1 MTQSENT
8 ADKPPAAA
16 SAAETAMTYSV
27 RMSGVWRLIFV
38 TGAIGLGVFSLW
50 SAGPGIAEDQ
60 VLLGVYTAVTWA
72 LLFLGRPVWK
82 NTAWSAPGLLAAG
95 TALVFCGIALHALL
109 SLDRVYEDGAGVA
122 DYATWGLLVVLFAG
136 ALRIPRAIDVILAG
150 ITLCIFSYYMIEYL
164 PLVDRAGAW
173 TPSDTGMSVVA
184 VVIAIEVA
192 RRGIGLWIP
201 GIAVAMLCYA
211 HWGNLFPEAV
221 AHRGIDLARIFNY
234 AFYSQEGIFGVMTT
248 VMANTVLVFILLGAF
263 MNQSG
268 MGRFFIDFPLAV
280 AGRSAGGPAKV
291 AVFASAIFGSIS
303 GSSLANIVSTG
314 TFTIPLMRKVGFSRN
329 VAGAVEN
336 TASLGGQLLPPVM
349 GAGVFVMAEITGVPY
364 TEIIA
369 VAAVPALLYM
379 ASIILIVHFQAKREG
394 IARLEDGQVPVLKQ
408 VFRAGW
414 FHILPFVILLGFL
427 IGGYSPDWCA
437 VMAIVSIVVINWVR
451 VIAAH
456 VFGTAPPEEILGLRG
471 IAAALRQG
479 VENSLAIGAAAACV
493 GIIVGMFALTG
504 LGLKISVLFVD
515 FSQGS
520 LLIALLLIA
529 VTSLI
534 MGMALPITASYL
546 VLAILAGPALEQ
558 FGLPLVAA
566 HLIVFWLSQDS
577 NITPPV
583 CLGAFVAASI
593 AGGDPWKTGW
603 LSFRFAKMLYVM
615 PLMFA
620 FTPILFTGPLEWT
633 LWTIASAG
641 VGTIAFSAWTIAYFR
656 APAGKGTWLFLGSAA
671 VLCFLPHDIQ
681 IPGSIPGYVLNCC
694 GIALLIGLYFYQR
707 PSETEPPISSQ
718 RVP

>member
-1 MTQSENT
+1 MT
-8 ADKPPAAA
+8 DPAAGVTGDA
-16 SAAETAMTYSV
+16 ESAMAYSN
-27 RMSGVWRLIFV
+27 RMSGFWRALFV
-38 TGAIGLGVFSLW
+38 VGALGLGGFSLW

-60 VLLGVYTAVTWA
+60 VLLGVYTATTWV
-72 LLFLGRPVWK
+72 LLLLGRPARDGADW
-82 NTAWSAPGLLAAG
+82 ASPGLVVTIVAIVFSGVALQSLMAFDRVFEQGAG
-95 TALVFCGIALHALL
+95 ATDYAGWGVLVLLGGIALRL
-109 SLDRVYEDGAGVA
+109 
-122 DYATWGLLVVLFAG
+122 
-136 ALRIPRAIDVILAG
+136 PRALDLILAG
-150 ITLCIFSYYMIEYL
+150 VTLCVFSYYMIEYL

-173 TPSDTGMSVVA
+173 THTDTGMSVVA
-184 VVIAIEVA
+184 VAIAIEVA

-201 GIAVAMLCYA
+201 GIAIAMLCYA
-211 HWGNLFPEAV
+211 HFGNVFPEAI
-221 AHRGIDLARIFNY
+221 AHRGIDFPRIFNY
-234 AFYSQEGIFGVMTT
+234 ALYSQEGIFGVMTT
-248 VMANTVLVFILLGAF
+248 VMANTVLIFILLGAF

-268 MGRFFIDFPLAV
+268 MGRFFIDFPLAI

-369 VAAVPALLYM
+369 VAAIPALLYM
-379 ASIILIVHFQAKREG
+379 ASIVMIVHFQAKREG
-394 IARLEDGQVPVLKQ
+394 IASLTADEVPVLRT
-408 VFRAGW
+408 VLRDGW
-414 FHILPFVILLGFL
+414 FHLLPFAILLGFL
-427 IGGYSPDWCA
+427 IRGYSPDWCA
-437 VMAIVSIVVINWVR
+437 VMAIVSIVVINWTR
-451 VIAAH
+451 VIWARLS
-456 VFGTAPPEEILGLRG
+456 GIAPPDEILGVRG
-471 IAAALRQG
+471 IVAALRKG

-546 VLAILAGPALEQ
+546 VLAILAGPALET

-566 HLIVFWLSQDS
+566 HLIIFWLSQDS

-603 LSFRFAKMLYVM
+603 LSFRFAKMLYIM
-615 PLMFA
+615 PLLFA
-620 FTPILFTGPLEWT
+620 FTPILFTGPLVWT
-633 LWTIASAG
+633 LWTIFSAC

-656 APAGKGTWLFLGSAA
+656 APVRNLTWLLLGSAA
-671 VLCFLPHDIQ
+671 VLCFMPYDTDLI
-681 IPGSIPGYVLNCC
+681 GAVPGYILNCG
-694 GIALLIGLYFYQR
+694 GIALLIGLYIFQR
-707 PSETEPPISSQ
+707 PDRSPASASPQSTDP
-718 RVP
+718 

>member
-1 MTQSENT
+1 MDAE
-8 ADKPPAAA
+8 
-16 SAAETAMTYSV
+16 SALGYSNS
-27 RMSGVWRLIFV
+27 MSGFWRLLFV
-38 TGAIGLGVFSLW
+38 AGAIGLGAFSLW

-60 VLLGVYTAVTWA
+60 VLLGIYTAVTWT
-72 LLFLGRPVWK
+72 LLLLGRPASEK
-82 NTAWSAPGLLAAG
+82 AAWVAPGLIAA
-95 TALVFCGIALHALL
+95 AIAVVFCGIAVDSLL
-109 SLDRVYEDGAGVA
+109 ALDRVFEDGAAGT
-122 DYATWGLLVVLFAG
+122 DYLRWGLMVVLFG
-136 ALRIPRAIDVILAG
+136 IGLRIPRTTDLILAG

-173 TPSDTGMSVVA
+173 TPSDTGMSLVA
-184 VVIAIEVA
+184 VAIAIEVA

-201 GIAVAMLCYA
+201 GIAVVMLCYA
-211 HWGNLFPEAV
+211 HFGDVFPEAV

-268 MGRFFIDFPLAV
+268 MGRFFIDFPLAI

-369 VAAVPALLYM
+369 VAAIPALLYM
-379 ASIILIVHFQAKREG
+379 ASIVLIVHFQAKREG
-394 IARLEDGQVPVLKQ
+394 IARLEKDQVPVL
-408 VFRAGW
+408 RAVLRDGW
-414 FHILPFVILLGFL
+414 FHLVPFAILLGFL

-437 VMAIVSIVVINWVR
+437 VMAIVSIIIINWGR
-451 VIAAH
+451 VLYARIA
-456 VFGTAPPEEILGLRG
+456 GIAPPDEILGIAG
-471 IAAALRQG
+471 IASALRQG
-479 VENSLAIGAAAACV
+479 IENSLAIGAAAACV

-529 VTSLI
+529 ITSLI

-546 VLAILAGPALEQ
+546 VLAVLAGPALEQ

-603 LSFRFAKMLYVM
+603 LSFRFAKMLYIM

-620 FTPILFTGPLEWT
+620 FTPILFTGPLVWT
-633 LWTIASAG
+633 LWTVFSACF
-641 VGTIAFSAWTIAYFR
+641 GTVAFAAWTIAYFR
-656 APAGKGTWLFLGSAA
+656 APAGKAVWLLLGSATI
-671 VLCFLPHDIQ
+671 LCFLPYDLQ
-681 IPGSIPGYVLNCC
+681 ITGDVSGYIANCC
-694 GIALLIGLYFYQR
+694 GIALLIGLYIFQR
-707 PSETEPPISSQ
+707 PPRTDPQRPAQ
-718 RVP
+718 RVS

>member
-1 MTQSENT
+1 MT
-8 ADKPPAAA
+8 
-16 SAAETAMTYSV
+16 
-27 RMSGVWRLIFV
+27 GFWRILFV
-38 TGAIGLGVFSLW
+38 GGAIGLAAFSLW

-60 VLLGVYTAVTWA
+60 VLLGVYTAVTWT
-72 LLFLGRPVWK
+72 LLFLGRPARENAPWV
-82 NTAWSAPGLLAAG
+82 APGLIAAFI
-95 TALVFCGIALHALL
+95 AIVFCGIAVNGLL
-109 SLDRVYEDGAGVA
+109 ALDRVFEDGATIA
-122 DYATWGLLVVLFAG
+122 DYIGWALLVVLFAIG
-136 ALRIPRAIDVILAG
+136 LRLPRTLDLILAG

-173 TPSDTGMSVVA
+173 THSDTGMSLVA

-211 HWGNLFPEAV
+211 HFGDVFPEAI

-268 MGRFFIDFPLAV
+268 MGRFFIDFPLAI

-291 AVFASAIFGSIS
+291 AVIASAIFGSIS

-369 VAAVPALLYM
+369 VAAIPALLYM

-394 IARLEDGQVPVLKQ
+394 IARLEKDQVPVLAE
-408 VFRAGW
+408 VLRDGW
-414 FHILPFVILLGFL
+414 FHLVPFVILIGFL

-437 VMAIVSIVVINWVR
+437 VMAIASIVVINWVR
-451 VIAAH
+451 VIRARLT
-456 VFGTAPPEEILGLRG
+456 GTAPPDEILGISG

-479 VENSLAIGAAAACV
+479 IENSLAIGAAAACV

-520 LLIALLLIA
+520 LMIALLLIA
-529 VTSLI
+529 ITSLI

-546 VLAILAGPALEQ
+546 VLAVLAGPALEQ

-603 LSFRFAKMLYVM
+603 LSFRFAKMLYIM
-615 PLMFA
+615 PVMFA
-620 FTPILFTGPLEWT
+620 FTPILFTGPLVWT
-633 LWTIASAG
+633 LWTVFAACF
-641 VGTIAFSAWTIAYFR
+641 GTVAFAAWTIAYFR
-656 APAGKGTWLFLGSAA
+656 APAGKITWALLGAAA
-671 VLCFLPHDIQ
+671 VLCFLPYDLQ
-681 IPGSIPGYVLNCC
+681 IVAGISGYIANCF
-694 GIALLIGLYFYQR
+694 GIALLIGLYLFQR
-707 PSETEPPISSQ
+707 RDPATSTRPAQ
-718 RVP
+718 RVS

>member
-1 MTQSENT
+1 MF
-8 ADKPPAAA
+8 
-16 SAAETAMTYSV
+16 
-27 RMSGVWRLIFV
+27 GFWRLLFV
-38 TGAIGLGVFSLW
+38 AAAIGLAAFSLW

-72 LLFLGRPVWK
+72 LLFLGRPAREHAPWV
-82 NTAWSAPGLLAAG
+82 APGLIAVLIAI
-95 TALVFCGIALHALL
+95 VFCGIAVNSLL
-109 SLDRVYEDGAGVA
+109 ALDRVFEDGATIA
-122 DYATWGLLVVLFAG
+122 DYIGWALLVVLFAIG
-136 ALRIPRAIDVILAG
+136 LKLPRTLDLILAG

-173 TPSDTGMSVVA
+173 TPSDTSMSVVA

-211 HWGNLFPEAV
+211 HFGDVFPEAI

-268 MGRFFIDFPLAV
+268 MGRFFIDFPLAI

-291 AVFASAIFGSIS
+291 AVIASAIFGSIS

-369 VAAVPALLYM
+369 VAAIPALLYM

-394 IARLEDGQVPVLKQ
+394 IARLEKDQVPVLAE
-408 VFRAGW
+408 VLRDGW
-414 FHILPFVILLGFL
+414 FHLVPFVILIGFL

-437 VMAIVSIVVINWVR
+437 VMAIASIVVINWAR
-451 VIAAH
+451 VIRARLT
-456 VFGTAPPEEILGLRG
+456 GTAPPDEILGISG

-520 LLIALLLIA
+520 LMIALLLIA
-529 VTSLI
+529 ITSLI
-534 MGMALPITASYL
+534 MGHGATDHGVVPGARRARGPGARTVRPAAGRRPSDRL
-546 VLAILAGPALEQ
+546 LAEPGFEYYPA
-558 FGLPLVAA
+558 GLPRRLRRRLYRGWRSVEDRLAQLPVREDALHHARDVRVYADPVYRAA
-566 HLIVFWLSQDS
+566 GLDAVDGLYRLLRDRRLRCLDHRLFPRPGRK
-577 NITPPV
+577 TH
-583 CLGAFVAASI
+583 LGASRRRRGAV
-593 AGGDPWKTGW
+593 
-603 LSFRFAKMLYVM
+603 
-615 PLMFA
+615 
-620 FTPILFTGPLEWT
+620 
-633 LWTIASAG
+633 
-641 VGTIAFSAWTIAYFR
+641 FSA
-656 APAGKGTWLFLGSAA
+656 L
-671 VLCFLPHDIQ
+671 
-681 IPGSIPGYVLNCC
+681 
-694 GIALLIGLYFYQR
+694 
-707 PSETEPPISSQ
+707 
-718 RVP
+718 